1 MWEKNVWNW
10 RAITLGLGTWSDSE
24 ISSIMLTSPT
34 GYTTGFVRFFWKSV
48 LSCIE
53 GVVPLFMAHKTGD
66 KRTTFICQE

>member
-34 GYTTGFVRFFWKSV
+34 GYTTGFVRFF
-48 LSCIE
+48 
-53 GVVPLFMAHKTGD
+53 
-66 KRTTFICQE
+66 